1 MKNILLIFLIV
12 LVSSCTSYTRLQGN
26 RVTHVLAITQTGD
39 TVQVP
44 MNQLRR
50 EFEPTYY
57 NNWQFYW
64 GNNWYWGNV
73 WYPYYFSPYR
83 HGYWNDW
90 YWRRQPVMVY
100 PTPNRVAPPR
110 REHIPSRT
118 TPRRV
123 TPVTPSTPR
132 REFSPQQPRVV
143 PSQPRTPIREY
154 NPSRGNYNRSPEIR
168 QEPTRG
174 GGVQRGG
181 VIRQN

>member
-1 MKNILLIFLIV
+1 MKNLLLIFLCV
-12 LVSSCTSYTRLQGN
+12 LVSSCVSYTRLQGN

-50 EFEPTYY
+50 EFEPNYY

-64 GNNWYWGNV
+64 GNNWYWGNI

-83 HGYWNDW
+83 YDYWNNPR
-90 YWRRQPVMVY
+90 WRRNIIIT
-100 PTPNRVAPPR
+100 PTPPRVAPPR
-110 REHIPSRT
+110 REYVPSRT

-154 NPSRGNYNRSPEIR
+154 NPSKGNSNRSPEIR
-168 QEPTRG
+168 REPTRS